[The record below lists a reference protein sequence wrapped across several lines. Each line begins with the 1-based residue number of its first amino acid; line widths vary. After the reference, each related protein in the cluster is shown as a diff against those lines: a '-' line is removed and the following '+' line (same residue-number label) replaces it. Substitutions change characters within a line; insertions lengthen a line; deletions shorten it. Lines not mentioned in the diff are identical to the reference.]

1 MYQSEAAASSSP
13 LVTAVIPTRNRA
25 RLVVRAV
32 RSALAQTYSA
42 VDVMVVVDGKD
53 EETRAALEEIHD
65 SRVRITWLR
74 ESVGAAEA
82 RNIGVREAKGQW
94 IAFLDDDD
102 EWLPEKIEKQ
112 LRFAQACACE
122 FPIVSC
128 RVRVHT
134 PRRDYIWPRR
144 LPGPDEPVSEYV
156 LARRGLF
163 QGEGLVQTTMLLAPR
178 ELLLQVPF
186 GLEQSRHQEWDW
198 VFRAVH
204 VPGAKLYFVDEP
216 LAIWHIEEDRTGIS
230 KMTNWRYSYEWI
242 ERVRPLITPRA
253 YAAFLLTV
261 VAAGASQ
268 NGEKRGCLTILRQ
281 AIRRGRPAAIDLL
294 LFCGMVAI
302 PQGYR
307 RRLRALFSN

>member
-1 MYQSEAAASSSP
+1 MYPSNAASDFP

-25 RLVVRAV
+25 SLLARAV

-42 VDVMVVVDGKD
+42 LDIIVVVDGED
-53 EETRAALEEIHD
+53 EDTRAALEGIRD
-65 SRVRITWLR
+65 SRVGVILLPK
-74 ESVGAAEA
+74 SVGAAEA
-82 RNIGVREAKGQW
+82 RNIGVQSANGAW

-102 EWLPEKIEKQ
+102 EWLPEEIEKQ
-112 LRFAQACACE
+112 MRFARACE
-122 FPIVSC
+122 CTFPIVSC
-128 RVRVHT
+128 RVRVQT
-134 PRRDYIWPRR
+134 PQRDYIWPRR
-144 LPGPDEPVSEYV
+144 LPGSDEPVSEYV

-281 AIRRGRPAAIDLL
+281 AIRRGRPSAIDLL